1 MQLNEMQKWMLWTFS
16 QVALCMVSENNVLT
30 TDHLTAILLNHV
42 KGLFLSSLSTS
53 EYEEAEQV

>member
-1 MQLNEMQKWMLWTFS
+1 
-16 QVALCMVSENNVLT
+16 MVSENNVLT
-30 TDHLTAILLNHV
+30 TDYLTAILLNHV